1 MQSHG
6 AQVAANRLVL
16 DGWRRTPICL
26 ALSKV
31 STTSC
36 CRLDCVEQSCGNL
49 LPCTPIYV
57 DLESAVDGAA
67 RTAPA
72 RAPRDPEKPTFRQVF
87 AIAEF
92 RALWLAQLLSVAG
105 DQLARVAVTVLVFD
119 HTHSALW
126 TALTY
131 AVTLLPW
138 LFGGLALS
146 GLADRL
152 PRRQVMVACD
162 LARLVLVGVM
172 ALVSAAD
179 SSVTAL
185 WIMVAL
191 LFVVT
196 LLDSPFKSAR
206 SAMMPD
212 ILTGERYVLGTAVTQ
227 ITFQVGMVAGYAI
240 GGLVVA
246 FLGVRTALLADA
258 ATFAASAVLVQFWV
272 RHRPAAARQAVS
284 GPSRFAEIAAGVH
297 LVFGDRTLRTLM
309 LLGWLVAFYVVPMG
323 LAAPYAAS
331 FHGSLAVPIGTGLVF
346 AAGPFGTALGAVVF
360 GRMVPPPVRL
370 RWMGPMAVAA
380 CGVLLFCWLPVGLIA
395 ALVIIIASGAC
406 ASYQLAANAAFVAT
420 VPPQRRG
427 QAFGLANGGMQV
439 TQGLWIVL
447 AGAAA
452 SSNLVTPGVAIAASG
467 GLGAVL
473 AAALAMMWH
482 RVPEQVPVSVR
493 PQNPG

>member
-1 MQSHG
+1 
-6 AQVAANRLVL
+6 
-16 DGWRRTPICL
+16 
-26 ALSKV
+26 
-31 STTSC
+31 
-36 CRLDCVEQSCGNL
+36 
-49 LPCTPIYV
+49 
-57 DLESAVDGAA
+57 VDGAA
-67 RTAPA
+67 RTAQTRTPA
-72 RAPRDPEKPTFRQVF
+72 DPADPGKPTFHQVF
-87 AIAEF
+87 AIGEF

-105 DQLARVAVTVLVFD
+105 DQLARVAMTVLVYD
-119 HTHSALW
+119 RTHSALW

-138 LFGGLALS
+138 VVGGLALS

-152 PRRQVMVACD
+152 PRRTVMVTCD
-162 LARLVLVGVM
+162 VARMALVCLM
-172 ALVSAAD
+172 ALVSLTASPDA
-179 SSVTAL
+179 AL

-227 ITFQVGMVAGYAI
+227 TTLQVGMVSGYAL

-246 FLGVRTALLADA
+246 LLGVRTALLADA
-258 ATFAASAVLVQFWV
+258 GTFAVSALLIRLWV
-272 RHRPAAARQAVS
+272 HHRPAAASRVAG
-284 GPSRFAEIAAGVH
+284 GPSQLAGMAAGVR

-331 FHGSLAVPIGTGLVF
+331 FRGSLAIPIGTGLVF

-360 GRMVPPPVRL
+360 GRVVPQPARQ
-370 RWMGPMAVAA
+370 RWMGPMAAAA
-380 CGVLLFCWLPVGLIA
+380 CGVLLLCWLQPGLLA
-395 ALVIIIASGAC
+395 ALLIITVSGAC
-406 ASYQLAANAAFVAT
+406 ASYQLAANAAFVAA
-420 VPPQRRG
+420 VPPERRG

-452 SSNLVTPGVAIAASG
+452 SSNMITPAVVIAISG
-467 GLGAVL
+467 GLGAAL
-473 AAALAMMWH
+473 AAALAMSWRTASSH
-482 RVPEQVPVSVR
+482 V
-493 PQNPG
+493 